1 MEEINVN
8 KLASQS
14 ILSYHVTLHMKF
26 LHEFKELFIGLT
38 SLDPHNISYTDNAYC
53 ICLSLFKPSVF
64 CSLAVVL
71 DYSDVRD

>member
-1 MEEINVN
+1 
-8 KLASQS
+8 
-14 ILSYHVTLHMKF
+14 MKF